1 MPVAKIQVEWM
12 EGRSK
17 GTHSWIKRSDVK
29 EGRIATGER
38 VKVIWGKSKKVH
50 AAIVKDD
57 GLMSPTIP
65 TQQWAD
71 PQPEIGISFN
81 LGSPA
86 SIPDQVEEVQITQ
99 PPIQQNS
106 EIVSKMEEIFD
117 ALSAQN
123 AKVILILDSFEKN
136 ISGRLDELERRVA
149 SLQLPIQPPPLDSTA
164 IPEPDPVLS
173 CSSFCVSPL
182 PLQEINQTANHQMT
196 RYIIPQEIVYT
207 CLNIHNSS
215 MQCMYTTNIYHALCW
230 LGNQRK

>member
-1 MPVAKIQVEWM
+1 M

-17 GTHSWIKRSDVK
+17 GTHSWIKRTDVR
-29 EGRIATGER
+29 EGRIAIGET
-38 VKVIWGKSKKVH
+38 VKVIWGKLKKVH
-50 AAIVKDD
+50 VATVKDN

-65 TQQWAD
+65 TQQWPD
-71 PQPEIGISFN
+71 SQPEHGISFD

-86 SIPDQVEEVQITQ
+86 SIPDQLEEVQITQ
-99 PPIQQNS
+99 PPIQHNS
-106 EIVSKMEEIFD
+106 EILSKMEEIFD

-149 SLQLPIQPPPLDSTA
+149 SLQLPHAIQPPPLDSTA
-164 IPEPDPVLS
+164 IPEPDPVPL

-182 PLQEINQTANHQMT
+182 PLQEINQTTNLNHQMT

-207 CLNIHNSS
+207 CLN
-215 MQCMYTTNIYHALCW
+215 AV
-230 LGNQRK
+230 K